1 MRQKQILESILEE
14 LKNIH
19 YHTER
24 VEVFTMLAHNIKEN
38 DKGVWVEERKEK
50 KEKQKVKD
58 EKAKVLD

>member
-1 MRQKQILESILEE
+1 MRQKQLLESILEE

-38 DKGVWVEERKEK
+38 DKGVWIEDKKQEDEK
-50 KEKQKVKD
+50 KRGGK
-58 EKAKVLD
+58 